1 MDSTEI
7 LLFPFPPTFV
17 KYFMCIP
24 KPADSSTA
32 GSDISK
38 QHQTATFKKI
48 IKQMFPYVQLSLL
61 SDITPF
67 CVNQIKPNQIHV
79 SHIISLVP

>member
-7 LLFPFPPTFV
+7 LLFPFLPTFV

-24 KPADSSTA
+24 KPADNSTA
-32 GSDISK
+32 GSDMGK

-48 IKQMFPYVQLSLL
+48 IKQMFP
-61 SDITPF
+61 
-67 CVNQIKPNQIHV
+67 
-79 SHIISLVP
+79 